1 MLNVA
6 VVMGRLVADPE
17 LRHTPSDV
25 AVTSF
30 TLAVDRS
37 YVKSGTERQLISLML
52 SLGAAPRILYANT
65 SARAR

>member
-30 TLAVDRS
+30 TLAVDQNVR
-37 YVKSGTERQLISLML
+37 LISLML
-52 SLGAAPRILYANT
+52 SLGAALRILYANT
-65 SARAR
+65 SAKAR